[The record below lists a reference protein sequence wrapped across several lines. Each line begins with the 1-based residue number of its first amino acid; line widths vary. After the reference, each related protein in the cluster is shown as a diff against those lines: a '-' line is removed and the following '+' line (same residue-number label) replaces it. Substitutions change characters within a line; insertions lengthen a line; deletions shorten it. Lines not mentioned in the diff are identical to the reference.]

1 MKITPNVTSLSKQI
15 KEQIVDKLQAKLPE
29 LDLTCMRCIKLTA
42 CLMEKHSD
50 YFKKHPEI
58 DRMPAINKLL
68 DSKLQIIPEPLTPE
82 LSKDPFYKVMV
93 QIDTFYAGEIQ
104 HCEKVINDFQT
115 LLKRISSKTIEI
127 KTTQDE
133 FFEEAYFSPFLK
145 KIQTTMVQKL
155 YKKRLPLSDT
165 LRLLIKKYSNLYKSY
180 PLDTEIC
187 LVQQFYQSLGFHY
200 PPPPSD
206 PIYDQVVEGFKKD
219 HFCMLS
225 GLFIELSILL
235 TELYRFLCELIKTF
249 YFTVFL
255 KLETQEAPHDYHS

>member
-1 MKITPNVTSLSKQI
+1 
-15 KEQIVDKLQAKLPE
+15 VDKLEAKFPE
-29 LDLTCMRCIKLTA
+29 LDLTWMRCIKLTA

-68 DSKLQIIPEPLTPE
+68 DSKLRIIPEPLTPE

-93 QIDTFYAGEIQ
+93 KIDTFYQGEIK
-104 HCEKVINDFQT
+104 HCEKIINDFQT

-127 KTTQDE
+127 KMVQDE
-133 FFEEAYFSPFLK
+133 FFEEAYFAPYFE
-145 KIQTTMVQKL
+145 KIQTNMIQKL
-155 YKKRLPLSDT
+155 PKKTLPLNDAINY
-165 LRLLIKKYSNLYKSY
+165 LIKKYSNLYKSY

-187 LVQQFYQSLGFHY
+187 LLQQFYQSLGFHY
-200 PPPPSD
+200 PPPKD
-206 PIYDQVVEGFKKD
+206 PIHDQVIEGFKKD
-219 HFCMLS
+219 HFCMLK
-225 GLFIELSILL
+225 GLFIELSVSL

-255 KLETQEAPHDYHS
+255 KLETQETPHDYHS